1 VRNRIQWRWHRVLQ
15 GIQKNEQQYS
25 IKYVYGGTA
34 MEKKDKLKDK
44 INKFINVVIDK
55 AVEDGNLEH
64 FEIEIS
70 NHQGNLQM
78 NSTTK
83 KREKVY

>member
-1 VRNRIQWRWHRVLQ
+1 
-15 GIQKNEQQYS
+15 
-25 IKYVYGGTA
+25 
-34 MEKKDKLKDK
+34 MEKKEKLKNK
-44 INKFINVVIDK
+44 INEFINVAIDK

>member
-1 VRNRIQWRWHRVLQ
+1 MEN
-15 GIQKNEQQYS
+15 KN
-25 IKYVYGGTA
+25 
-34 MEKKDKLKDK
+34 KLKTK
-44 INKFINVVIDK
+44 ISEFIDIVIDK
-55 AVEDGNLEH
+55 AAEDGSLEH

-83 KREKVY
+83 TREKVY

>member
-1 VRNRIQWRWHRVLQ
+1 
-15 GIQKNEQQYS
+15 
-25 IKYVYGGTA
+25 
-34 MEKKDKLKDK
+34 MEDNKTKLKIK
-44 INKFINVVIDK
+44 IKEFIDIVIDK
-55 AVEDGNLEH
+55 AAEDGDLEH

-83 KREKVY
+83 KGDIE

>member
-1 VRNRIQWRWHRVLQ
+1 MRIRRQL
-15 GIQKNEQQYS
+15 
-25 IKYVYGGTA
+25 A
-34 MEKKDKLKDK
+34 MEKKEKLKHK
-44 INKFINVVIDK
+44 INEFINVAIDK